1 MEIQLR
7 RLLNV
12 FVVLFVVITLAMVY
26 WQTYWPTSP
35 APNGQLANDYQTY
48 KPCTASSV
56 PQRGNIY
63 DRNGVLLAW
72 SQRDDAS
79 PCGWRRYYA
88 TDKYPSI
95 ASFIG
100 YYSPIYG
107 ASGIERYYND
117 ALSGVASPTSFDDA
131 ANQYWNLLLH
141 RPTYGQDLY
150 LSIDVRIQ
158 NQVDKVFQDD
168 LGTGQKCDGTE
179 VGSIIVA
186 DPHTGQILAMDSR
199 PYINPTTIGDM
210 DPTQNNPDVTVGA
223 QYWSQIQSDPCAPL
237 LNRAVQGQYDPG
249 SVFKT
254 VTLLAAL
261 NSGQFTMSSPTFD
274 QSQATQVV
282 ANGFK
287 ITADPAAEYP
297 PGTPVPA
304 TYPMDLTHG
313 YAYSD
318 NVIFARLGLSLGAQ
332 AWSSFAQKFAMS
344 TPDNVVPAPI
354 DIGGALPSYIY
365 VNQGGS
371 LDQAQNLAA
380 SAFGQGQLF
389 LTPLTMSMVTNAVA
403 ADGTLYAPRFG
414 LKVVPHCAPPN
425 YVPTTMPT
433 QNCDAWQATP
443 DNSPVQLDGGPL
455 FSQQTAQGVRQGMR
469 ADIDYGTVG
478 ASGSTWQNAV
488 TNSSAHIGGKTG
500 TGQISDAHPH
510 PNSWFIS
517 LAPDDTNADG
527 SSFGGGPAQLTVV
540 IIKENANSGAY
551 ESLIA
556 PEIYNFA
563 LPLLGH

>member
-1 MEIQLR
+1 MERQFR
-7 RLLNV
+7 VLLNT
-12 FVVLFVVITLAMVY
+12 FVLLFVVISATLVY
-26 WQTYWPTSP
+26 WQVFWPTSP
-35 APNGQLANDYQTY
+35 PPAGQDQNDYLSH
-48 KPCTASSV
+48 KPCIGSEI

-88 TDKYPSI
+88 TNKYPSI

-117 ALSGVASPTSFDDA
+117 ILSGTASPASFNDA

-158 NQVDKVFQDD
+158 NKVDAVFQDD
-168 LGTGQKCDGTE
+168 DGTGQKCDGTE
-179 VGSIIVA
+179 VGAIIVS

-199 PYINPTTIGDM
+199 PYINPNIIGDM
-210 DPTQNNPDVTVGA
+210 DPTQGNPDVTVGEA
-223 QYWSQIQSDPCAPL
+223 YWSQIQSDPCAPL

-261 NSGQFTMSSPTFD
+261 ESGQFDMTNTTF
-274 QSQATQVV
+274 SQAQATEVV

-304 TYPMDLTHG
+304 TFPMDLTHA

-318 NVIFARLGLSLGAQ
+318 NVIFARLGLSLGPQ
-332 AWSSFAQKFAMS
+332 AWLNFTQKFAMS
-344 TPDNVVPAPI
+344 TPGDVVSAPI
-354 DIGGALPSYIY
+354 DTSGALPSYVY
-365 VNQGGS
+365 VNQNGS
-371 LDQAQNLAA
+371 LDQAQNLAT

-403 ADGTLYAPRFG
+403 ADGNLYAPRLG
-414 LKVVPHCAPPN
+414 LKVVPHCVPPGASP
-425 YVPTTMPT
+425 YGPPT

-443 DNSPVQLDGGPL
+443 DSSPVQLGNGPI
-455 FSQQTAQGVRQGMR
+455 FSQHSAQGVRQGMR

-478 ASGSTWQNAV
+478 ASGSAWQQNV
-488 TNSSAHIGGKTG
+488 TDSPAHIGGKTG
-500 TGQISDAHPH
+500 TGQVSDTHPH

-517 LAPDDTNADG
+517 LAPDDTNSDG
-527 SSFGGGPAQLTVV
+527 SSSGTGSAQLTVV
-540 IIKENANSGAY
+540 IVKENANSGAY

>member
-1 MEIQLR
+1 MELQLR

-12 FVVLFVVITLAMVY
+12 FVILFVIVTLAMVY
-26 WQTYWPTSP
+26 WQAYWPTSP
-35 APNGQLANDYQTY
+35 TPAGQLANDYNTY
-48 KPCTASSV
+48 KPCVASDV

-72 SQRDDAS
+72 SERDPNS

-107 ASGIERYYND
+107 ASGIEHYYND
-117 ALSGVASPTSFDDA
+117 VLSGTASPASFDDA

-158 NQVDKVFQDD
+158 NEVEKAFQDD
-168 LGTGQKCDGTE
+168 AGTAQTCDGTE
-179 VGSIIVA
+179 VGAIIVS
-186 DPHTGQILAMDSR
+186 DPHTGQILAMDSK
-199 PYINPTTIGDM
+199 PYIDPNKLGDM
-210 DPTQNNPDVTVGA
+210 DPSPNNPDVTVSA
-223 QYWSQIQSDPCAPL
+223 AYWSQIQSDPCAPL

-261 NSGQFTMSSPTFD
+261 NSGQFTTTSPTYD
-274 QSQATQVV
+274 QSQATEVI
-282 ANGFK
+282 ANGFPIK
-287 ITADPAAEYP
+287 DDPAAEYP
-297 PGTPVPA
+297 PGTPEPA
-304 TYPMDLTHG
+304 TYPMDLVHG

-318 NVIFARLGLSLGAQ
+318 NVIFARLGLSLGTQ
-332 AWSSFAQKFAMS
+332 AWQSFAQKFAMS
-344 TPDNVVPAPI
+344 TPDNIVPAPI
-354 DIGGALPSYIY
+354 DTAGASPSYIY
-365 VNQGGS
+365 VNQSGS
-371 LDQAQNLAA
+371 LDQAQNLAV

-389 LTPLTMSMVTNAVA
+389 LTPLTMSMVTNSVA
-403 ADGTLYAPRFG
+403 ADGNLYAPRLG

-425 YVPTTMPT
+425 ASPTGPPT
-433 QNCDAWQATP
+433 ENCDAWQTTP
-443 DNSPVQLDGGPL
+443 DNAPVQLDGGPI

-469 ADIDYGTVG
+469 SDIDYGTVG
-478 ASGSTWQNAV
+478 ASGTAWQPVVNF
-488 TNSSAHIGGKTG
+488 SPHIGGKTG
-500 TGQISDAHPH
+500 TGQISNAHPH

-517 LAPDDTNADG
+517 LAPDDTNKDG
-527 SSFGGGPAQLTVV
+527 SSSGTGPAQLTIV
-540 IIKENANSGAY
+540 IMKENGNSGAF

-556 PEIYNFA
+556 PEIYNVA
-563 LPLLGH
+563 LPLVGH